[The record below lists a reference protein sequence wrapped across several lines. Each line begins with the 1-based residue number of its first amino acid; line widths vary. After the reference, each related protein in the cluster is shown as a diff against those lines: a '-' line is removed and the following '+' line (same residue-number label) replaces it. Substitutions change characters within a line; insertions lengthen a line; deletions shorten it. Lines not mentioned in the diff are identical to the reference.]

1 MIVAVFADLFA
12 FQAPLAANVGDWVT
26 WIVIGVVVVV
36 SFLNQLLTDAAK
48 KKPPQMP
55 RRPGAGANP
64 GGGQKSLLDEVE
76 RFLQEARNQTSQSHQ
91 RPQQQQP
98 QQEARP
104 QQQMSRSLP
113 SQQKPPQQQQS
124 KKKQR
129 REQQQREQQQREQQ
143 RREQQQPQR
152 LASAPRSRLEPEVD
166 PLEEVRGGG
175 DLSRL
180 SGQHLQTSR
189 FDERAERLSHLQQTV
204 DADIRGHVQHAFD
217 HQVGSLASASNAPVA
232 VDLAADISNPA
243 LQLIALLND
252 PNGMRNAVLMREILE
267 PPTHRW

>member
-1 MIVAVFADLFA
+1 MIAGEVLFA
-12 FQAPLAANVGDWVT
+12 AVGDWVT
-26 WIVIGVVVVV
+26 WIVVAVVIVV

-55 RRPGAGANP
+55 RRPGGGANP
-64 GGGQKSLLDEVE
+64 GGGGQKSLLDEVE
-76 RFLQEARNQTSQSHQ
+76 KFLQEARNQTSQSHQ
-91 RPQQQQP
+91 RPP
-98 QQEARP
+98 QQRPQEQPRP

-113 SQQKPPQQQQS
+113 SQQRPPQQQQS

-129 REQQQREQQQREQQ
+129 REQQ

-152 LASAPRSRLEPEVD
+152 LATSERSRLRPD
-166 PLEEVRGGG
+166 DDYREESRTGG
-175 DLSRL
+175 DLGRL

-204 DADIRGHVQHAFD
+204 ESDIAGHVQQAFD
-217 HQVGSLASASNAPVA
+217 HQIGSLTSAPSTAATAGASTDA
-232 VDLAADISNPA
+232 SNPA